1 MPKKPALSQIEKEAL
16 AARIKEAARARGK
29 DPAVDLAEVMAKYKE
44 MPKQDREMGLRLH
57 ELIGKVAPELV
68 ARTWYGM
75 PAYYTPGKD
84 GKVIF
89 FFQSGSKFKTRYC
102 TVGFSEHAQLD
113 AGSMW
118 PTSFALVSLNKTVES
133 QIKSMLVKALGK

>member
-1 MPKKPALSQIEKEAL
+1 MPKKPALSQVEKEAL
-16 AARIKEAARARGK
+16 AARVKEASRARGK

-44 MPKQDREMGLRLH
+44 MPKDDRDMGLRLH
-57 ELIGKVAPELV
+57 EIISNAAPELV

-89 FFQSGSKFKTRYC
+89 LLQSGAKFKTRYC
-102 TVGFSEHAQLD
+102 TVGFSEHAKLD
-113 AGSMW
+113 SGTFW
-118 PTSFALVSLNKTVES
+118 PTSFALVALNKAVEGH
-133 QIKSMLVKALGK
+133 IKKMLITALGR